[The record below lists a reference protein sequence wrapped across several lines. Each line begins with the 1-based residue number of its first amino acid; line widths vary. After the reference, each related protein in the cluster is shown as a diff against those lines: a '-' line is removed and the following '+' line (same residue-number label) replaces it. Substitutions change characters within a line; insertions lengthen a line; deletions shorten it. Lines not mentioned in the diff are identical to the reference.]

1 MKIWHF
7 GYPLRRLQEMD
18 ICSRATSG
26 LDSLFHVFGKKKK
39 RKKNKHRDAK
49 KHKAQKTEM
58 KRSDLMKR
66 R

>member
-1 MKIWHF
+1 M
-7 GYPLRRLQEMD
+7 G

-66 R
+66 Q